1 MNGQEIEKE
10 IVDKGLTAPRV
21 TKDHI
26 ESLVTKEQYMLLCA
40 NLISQQ
46 ITLNALALVSAK

>member
-1 MNGQEIEKE
+1 MTLSEILELEAKN
-10 IVDKGLTAPRV
+10 
-21 TKDHI
+21 
-26 ESLVTKEQYMLLCA
+26 KEQKLNTELKRAREKSKVDAMLLCA